1 MKQGLMIAAAIAMF
15 TMSNMAS
22 ASDLETAVYGK
33 LDDGREVKIF
43 TLTNANG
50 LTAKV
55 MEYGAI
61 LVGIEVPDHQGK
73 KADVTLGFDTLAGWM
88 NNKNFFGSTVG
99 RFGNRIAHGKFTL
112 DGKEYTL
119 ATNNH
124 PGDIPCHLHGG
135 VVGFNRVLWHG
146 EPVHKAGAR
155 GVALTYTSK
164 DGEEGYPGT
173 VQVKVTYWLTDANA
187 LVWEAQATTDKPT
200 VINLAQHTYW
210 NLSGDPTKPITDDV
224 LTLAADAYLPTDKG
238 LIPTGQVAPV
248 AGTPMDFRTPTAIGT
263 RVNDDFEALK
273 FAGGYDH
280 CWVLREGKGV
290 RLAAVVKDP
299 VSGRSIEILTD
310 QPGIQFYCGN
320 FLDGTDVGKNGVMYQ
335 RRTGLCLETEDYPD
349 APNHPEFPSAV
360 LRPGQTYHHTMVVE
374 FKD

>member
-1 MKQGLMIAAAIAMF
+1 MKQGLTIAAAIAMV
-15 TMSNMAS
+15 TMSNLTS

-88 NNKNFFGSTVG
+88 NNKNFFGATVG

-335 RRTGLCLETEDYPD
+335 RRTGLCLETEGYPD

-360 LRPGQTYHHTMVVE
+360 LRPGQTYHHTMVVQ

>member
-1 MKQGLMIAAAIAMF
+1 MKQGLTIAAAIAMI
-15 TMSNMAS
+15 TMSNLAS

-43 TLTNANG
+43 TLINANG

-61 LVGIEVPDHQGK
+61 LVGVEMPDHQGK
-73 KADVTLGFDTLAGWM
+73 KADITLGYDTLAGWVGGTS
-88 NNKNFFGSTVG
+88 FFGATVG

-119 ATNNH
+119 ATNNS

-135 VVGFNRVLWHG
+135 VVGFNKVLWHG
-146 EPVHKAGAR
+146 EPVRKAGAR

-173 VQVKVTYWLTDANA
+173 AQVKVTYWLTDANE
-187 LVWEAQATTDKPT
+187 LVWEAEATTDKAT
-200 VINLAQHTYW
+200 IINLAHHTYW
-210 NLSGDPTKPITDDV
+210 NLSGDPTRPITDDV
-224 LTLAADAYLPTDKG
+224 LMLAADAYLPTDKG
-238 LIPTGQVAPV
+238 LIPTGLVAPV
-248 AGTPMDFRTPTAIGT
+248 AGTPMDFRKPTPIGA
-263 RVNDDFEALK
+263 RVNADFEALK
-273 FAGGYDH
+273 FGGGYDH
-280 CWVLREGKGV
+280 CWVLRAGKGV

-299 VSGRSIEILTD
+299 ASGRSMEVLTD
-310 QPGIQFYCGN
+310 QPGVQFYCGN
-320 FLDGTDVGKNGVMYQ
+320 FLDGTAIGKQGVKYQ
-335 RRTGLCLETEDYPD
+335 RRTGLCLETEGYPD

-360 LRPGQTYHHTMVVE
+360 LRPGQTYHHIMIVR
-374 FKD
+374 FKN

>member
-1 MKQGLMIAAAIAMF
+1 MKLGITIIAALAMA
-15 TMSNMAS
+15 TMSNSAS
-22 ASDLETAVYGK
+22 ASDIETAVYGK

-61 LVGIEVPDHQGK
+61 LVGIEVPDSQGRM
-73 KADVTLGFDTLAGWM
+73 ADITLGFDSLAGWM

-112 DGKEYTL
+112 DGREYTL

-146 EPVHKAGAR
+146 ESVRKTGAR

-173 VQVKVTYWLTDANA
+173 AKVKVTYWLTDANE
-187 LVWEAQATTDKPT
+187 LVWEADATTDKPT
-200 VINLAQHTYW
+200 IINLAHHTYW
-210 NLSGDPTKPITDDV
+210 NLSGDPTKPITDE
-224 LTLAADAYLPTDKG
+224 LMMLAADSYLPTDKG

-263 RVNDDFEALK
+263 RVNADFEALK

-280 CWVLREGKGV
+280 CWVLRPGNGV
-290 RLAAVVKDP
+290 RLAAIVKDP
-299 VSGRSIEILTD
+299 VSGRSMEVLTD
-310 QPGIQFYCGN
+310 KPGVQFYCGN
-320 FLDGTDVGKNGVMYQ
+320 FLDGTDVGKNGVKYQ
-335 RRTGLCLETEDYPD
+335 CRTGLCLETEGYPD
-349 APNHPEFPSAV
+349 APNHPDFPSTV
-360 LRPGQTYHHTMVVE
+360 LRPGEKYHHVMIVR
-374 FKD
+374 FKN

>member
-335 RRTGLCLETEDYPD
+335 RRTGLCLETEGYPD

-360 LRPGQTYHHTMVVE
+360 LRPGQTYHHTMVVQ